1 MKKYLF
7 LTTFLLL
14 GVMVHAAQKL
24 VINGEEVQKTVATIT
39 LDGDNVV
46 LTFSD
51 QSQQTADMATV
62 IISFDTDAS
71 AIHSLKSPVGSML
84 DVSGLTEGTEL
95 TIYDATG
102 KKLLSTKASKDT
114 STLSVENLKNGVYI
128 LKAGNKI
135 VKFLKR

>member
-1 MKKYLF
+1 MKKFLF
-7 LTTFLLL
+7 LTAVLLFSL
-14 GVMVHAAQKL
+14 GASANQKL
-24 VINGEEVQKTVATIT
+24 TINGEEVQKTVATIT
-39 LDGDNVV
+39 FDGDNVV

-84 DVSGLTEGTEL
+84 DISGLAEGTEL
-95 TIYDATG
+95 TIYDAAG
-102 KKLLSTKASKDT
+102 KKLSYTKAGKDR
-114 STLSVENLKNGVYI
+114 STLSVENLKSGVYI

-135 VKFLKR
+135 VKFVKR